1 VEVAGLVR
9 PCGRADDECRL
20 RPGALQAPGAQPG
33 DQQHPPKACPYA
45 CVYCQVGPTRAS
57 GIVPRSSYEPSAV
70 AREVTE
76 TVERLRNQG
85 ERIDYLAFVP
95 DEEPT
100 LDAGLGREIDL
111 LRPPA
116 SPSR

>member
-1 VEVAGLVR
+1 
-9 PCGRADDECRL
+9 
-20 RPGALQAPGAQPG
+20 
-33 DQQHPPKACPYA
+33 
-45 CVYCQVGPTRAS
+45 
-57 GIVPRSSYEPSAV
+57 V